1 MTTPA
6 EAAAVLAKCACFDP
20 VFSRPDA
27 ALATGWAEAFGR
39 YDLELPDLLE
49 AVTRHYCESADRAMP
64 VHLIRHARELR
75 RDRAERE
82 KAHQAALPPGQTAS
96 SERRAQ
102 VMRLV
107 RDLADQKA
115 VGNA

>member
-6 EAAAVLAKCACFDP
+6 EASQVLAKCAAFDP
-20 VFSRPDA
+20 TFSKPDI
-27 ALATGWAEAFGR
+27 ALAHGWAEAFTR
-39 YDLELPDLLE
+39 YDLALADLLE

-64 VHLIRHARELR
+64 KHLIHHARELR

-82 KAHQAALPPGQTAS
+82 KAHLAALPAPPAS
-96 SERRAQ
+96 EDRRAE

-107 RDLADQKA
+107 RKIADDKA
-115 VGNA
+115 VANA